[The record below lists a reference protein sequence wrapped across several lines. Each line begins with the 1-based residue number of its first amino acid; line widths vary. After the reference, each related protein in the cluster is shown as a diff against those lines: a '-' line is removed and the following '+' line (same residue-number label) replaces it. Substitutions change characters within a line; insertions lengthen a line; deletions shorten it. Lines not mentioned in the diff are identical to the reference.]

1 MGARGQD
8 PVRLLGEI
16 SSARLAELA
25 ADAETVVTVRELP
38 TTSPTT
44 WPSRAGTR
52 VEHED
57 DPTLP
62 AAVGYFSMEFGVSE
76 VLPNYSGGLG
86 VLAGDHLK
94 AASDLGVPLIG
105 VGLLYRSGYFRQ
117 SLSLDGW
124 QLEHYPVLDPQG
136 LPLQLLADADGRA
149 GARRDRDARRDRTLK
164 ARVWQAAVG
173 RVPLLLLDSDIE
185 ENEPD
190 LRGVTDRLY
199 GGDQDQRIRQEI
211 LVGIGGVRA
220 VRAFCAITGHPQPE
234 VFHTNEGH
242 AGYLGLERIRELCAT
257 PGLSFDEALATVRAG
272 TVFTTHT
279 PVPAGID
286 RFPVDMVEH
295 YFHRAT
301 CCRASPSTACSR
313 SGAEENPN
321 MFNMA
326 HMGLRLAQRANGVSK
341 LHGAV
346 SRGMFGGLWEGF
358 DADEVPIGSVTNGV
372 HGSTWEAR
380 EVAGLIGE
388 PGHPAPRA
396 PCPTTSCGTC
406 ATPCAPGWW
415 SEVRRRVREAWLQRG
430 ASLPELGWT
439 EHVFDPDVLT
449 VGFARRVPTYKR
461 LTLMLRDKD
470 RLRDLLLDPHRPVQ
484 LVVAGKSHPA
494 DDGGKALIQ
503 QIVRF
508 ADDPAVRHRIVFLPD
523 YDMSMARY
531 LYWGCDVWLNNPLRP
546 LEACGT
552 SGMKSALNGG
562 LNLSIRDGW
571 WDELYDGRNGWAIP
585 TADGIDDPHRR
596 DDLEANALYELLA
609 TQVAPAFY
617 DRADGCRTRWVEL
630 VRHTLATLRPAGAG
644 HADGARVRRGLYAP
658 AARAAAAVAADG
670 FARREGD
677 RRVPRAAGRVV
688 DAGRGAGRRC
698 LRAARHAGRRGA
710 DDGAR
715 RGAPG
720 RAGPVGRRR
729 AGRGRAGRRVRRA
742 CARPRR
748 ARCSTSGRPT
758 GRGRSG
764 SRRSSRC
771 RSPGS
776 PATPCGCCRT
786 TRCWR
791 RTRSWA
797 RSSWHD
803 EGRVRTSRRRPH
815 TASGRSGLV
824 VAVRRPENGG
834 AVTVVEHDVA
844 VVLDLQVGVLAR
856 GVAGPTG
863 LAVRAVEHQVAV
875 GLHVEA
881 RARSVVD
888 VRVPDGAVGGA
899 DSQVAVGQHAER
911 ELAVRGGDPLV
922 PRKALA
928 DVERVAHVHPLKI
941 FRRTLTR
948 PRSGPAAPALGRIGA
963 RVRAGDRGGPVGGL

>member
-1 MGARGQD
+1 MRAQLPSALAPLQALATNLRWSWHAPTQDMFAALDPDAWDRAGHD

-16 SSARLAELA
+16 PTERFDALARD
-25 ADAETVVTVRELP
+25 ADTVVTVRELADDLDAYL
-38 TTSPTT
+38 
-44 WPSRAGTR
+44 AGPR
-52 VEHED
+52 WYQNERED
-57 DPTLP
+57 DATLP

-94 AASDLGVPLIG
+94 AASDLGLPLIG

-124 QLEHYPVLDPQG
+124 QLEHYPALDPQG
-136 LPLQLLADADGRA
+136 LPLQLITESDGTPVLVAIAMPA
-149 GARRDRDARRDRTLK
+149 GRTLH

-211 LVGIGGVRA
+211 LVGVGGVRA
-220 VRAFCAITGHPQPE
+220 VRAFCRVTGHPQPE

-242 AGYLGLERIRELCAT
+242 AGFLGLERIRELQDGSA
-257 PGLSFDEALATVRAG
+257 PGSGSAGGDLAFDEALAAVRAG

-286 RFPVDMVEH
+286 RFPVDMVQH
-295 YFHRAT
+295 YFGTHLLPGVPTQRVLAL
-301 CCRASPSTACSR
+301 
-313 SGAEENPN
+313 GAESNPS

-326 HMGLRLAQRANGVSK
+326 HMGLRLAQRANGVSQ

-380 EVAGLIGE
+380 EVTALIGTPDDAE
-388 PGHPAPRA
+388 EVSDRELWDLRTALRA
-396 PCPTTSCGTC
+396 RLVG
-406 ATPCAPGWW
+406 
-415 SEVRRRVREAWLQRG
+415 EVRRRVREAWLQRG

-439 EHVFDPDVLT
+439 EHVFDENVLT

-470 RLRDLLLDPHRPVQ
+470 RLRDLLLDPNRPVQ

-503 QIVRF
+503 EIVRF
-508 ADDPAVRHRIVFLPD
+508 ADDPAVRHRITFLPD

-571 WDELYDGRNGWAIP
+571 WDEFYDGANGWAIP
-585 TADGIDDPHRR
+585 TADGITDPTRR

-609 TQVAPAFY
+609 TQVGPAFY
-617 DRADGCRTRWVEL
+617 ERTDGVPERWVEM
-630 VRHTLATLRPAGAG
+630 VRHTLTTLRPQVQA
-644 HADGARVRRGLYAP
+644 ARMVQEYTEGLYAP
-658 AARAAAAVAADG
+658 AARAAAGIVADG
-670 FARREGD
+670 FGPARELAAYRARLND
-677 RRVPRAAGRVV
+677 AWNRVRVV
-688 DAGRGAGRRC
+688 GVDASG
-698 LRAARHAGRRGA
+698 LP
-710 DDGAR
+710 DTPVV
-715 RGAPG
+715 GAPM
-720 RAGPVGRRR
+720 
-729 AGRGRAGRRVRRA
+729 
-742 CARPRR
+742 
-748 ARCSTSGRPT
+748 T
-758 GRGRSG
+758 
-764 SRRSSRC
+764 
-771 RSPGS
+771 
-776 PATPCGCCRT
+776 
-786 TRCWR
+786 
-791 RTRSWA
+791 
-797 RSSWHD
+797 
-803 EGRVRTSRRRPH
+803 
-815 TASGRSGLV
+815 
-824 VAVRRPENGG
+824 
-834 AVTVVEHDVA
+834 
-844 VVLDLQVGVLAR
+844 
-856 GVAGPTG
+856 
-863 LAVRAVEHQVAV
+863 VRAVVELA
-875 GLHVEA
+875 GLDAADVTVEA
-881 RARSVVD
+881 VVGPVDETDELDARKRTAPMKHVGPAEGGGERFEVVVPLPHAGLTGYT
-888 VRVPDGAVGGA
+888 VRVLPA
-899 DSQVAVGQHAER
+899 
-911 ELAVRGGDPLV
+911 
-922 PRKALA
+922 
-928 DVERVAHVHPLKI
+928 HPL
-941 FRRTLTR
+941 LA
-948 PRSGPAAPALGRIGA
+948 SAAELGK
-963 RVRAGDRGGPVGGL
+963 VVLAG